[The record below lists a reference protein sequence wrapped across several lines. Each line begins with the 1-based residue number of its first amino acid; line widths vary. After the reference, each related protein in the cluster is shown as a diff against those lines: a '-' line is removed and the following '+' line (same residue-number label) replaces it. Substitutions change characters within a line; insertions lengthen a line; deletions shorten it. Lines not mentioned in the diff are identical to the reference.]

1 MTISPDKFDI
11 DLACNLEP
19 FGYMEDTRTVD
30 TKNSGKM
37 MIVSFGAMNYLGH
50 YSPEFGG
57 VAVVHLDP
65 DVLIAVKYI
74 PWDAEAR
81 RKELIDQYM
90 YLKNNH
96 ENMLPSDITHY
107 FYLDCLYVLPAK
119 KQRLREEYYDQI
131 AEENKVRAKAMKEA
145 MEKEKEMQKIAFGGR
160 SATTLNR
167 KKISCSDETKKEEK
181 IKDPPAEAF
190 EEPVQERKEKPVQ
203 EYKGEKLIPIK
214 PKDKEKED

>member
-19 FGYMEDTRTVD
+19 FGYMENSRTVE
-30 TKNSGKM
+30 TKNSGTM
-37 MIVSFGAMNYLGH
+37 MVVAVGAMNYLGH

-57 VAVVHLDP
+57 VAVVHLNP
-65 DVLIAVKYI
+65 DLLIAVKYI
-74 PWDAEAR
+74 PWDAKAR
-81 RKELIDQYM
+81 RKELMEQYM

-96 ENMLPSDITHY
+96 ESMSSSDLTHY

-131 AEENKVRAKAMKEA
+131 AKENKLRAQIMKEA
-145 MEKEKEMQKIAFGGR
+145 MENEKIMQKISFGNR
-160 SATTLNR
+160 TATTLNR
-167 KKISCSDETKKEEK
+167 KKITISKESEEEVV
-181 IKDPPAEAF
+181 KDPPAAKIEEQVN
-190 EEPVQERKEKPVQ
+190 EEPVD

-214 PKDKEKED
+214 PEEKEES